1 MGASRLRDGGR
12 KAVAALIVGVAV
24 ARGVYI
30 VTIEHPERPLFEL
43 RLPDTAWTDA
53 MRWMRTQPREA
64 FVLADAG
71 HAWKYG
77 SSVRVAAGR
86 DVFLE
91 ETKDTAIAIYSRDV
105 GVRVVER
112 IGALGDFARLT
123 TEDVQRLGERY
134 GLTHVVTEGRLELPL
149 LYENRQFRIYALSA
163 PVRLATGPR
172 ARW

>member
-1 MGASRLRDGGR
+1 
-12 KAVAALIVGVAV
+12 
-24 ARGVYI
+24 
-30 VTIEHPERPLFEL
+30 
-43 RLPDTAWTDA
+43 
-53 MRWMRTQPREA
+53 MRTQPREA